1 MATVS
6 KLEVTNLFED
16 GTTAKIVID
25 NINPSTMTNEQ
36 IETIRSQC
44 IAFNSNDGGDLAT
57 KMKSKN
63 GTNWIGIKQVKLT
76 TTEQEVYW

>member
-1 MATVS
+1 MTTVS

-25 NINPSTMTNEQ
+25 NINPSTMTTEQ

-44 IAFNSNDGGDLAT
+44 IAFNRNDGGDLAT